1 MITVGLTGSM
11 GSGKSTVAKLFEAK
25 GVPVFY
31 GDEAG
36 RTAEKDPEIRK
47 AFLKIVGDD
56 VLVDGEIDR
65 AKMRARV
72 FNDKAIL
79 AQVNAIM
86 EPAISK
92 MFRDFIEKATA
103 DGENVVVMESAIL
116 FESQANKGFDYIV
129 SVVADKHTRFKRVM
143 NRDKVDESIVW
154 AKMNVQSTD
163 DFKVKNSDFI
173 IVNNDFEGCDSTLLL
188 EMQLKPILL
197 MLMSA
202 K

>member
-1 MITVGLTGSM
+1 MIKIGLTGSI

-79 AQVNAIM
+79 AQVN
-86 EPAISK
+86 AISK